1 MLAILSLL
9 SPLFGILGSLL
20 PSIVKIFER
29 KQEIKYELDM
39 AKITAD
45 AGKYTAEVQYDI
57 EAIKANSIERQSL
70 YDHDKSLDGGK
81 FINALRASIRPII
94 TYSFFLL
101 FVAVKVAAA
110 YVMIANGQDI
120 PTMLDAVWDVDTMSL
135 FSTIIAF
142 WFGSRVME
150 RQSRI
155 NAVVASAQPQIIV
168 KTKVATQPQP
178 VPSKPKRPAGMGRD
192 K

>member
-1 MLAILSLL
+1 MLALL
-9 SPLFGILGSLL
+9 SPFFGIIGSLL
-20 PSIVKIFER
+20 PSIVRIFER
-29 KQEIKYELDM
+29 KQEIKYEIELTKIKLD
-39 AKITAD
+39 AA
-45 AGKYTAEVQYDI
+45 
-57 EAIKANSIERQSL
+57 ERQADLQYSVEMVKSDSNL
-70 YDHDKSLDGGK
+70 RQSALDHDKSLDGGK

-101 FVAVKVAAA
+101 FVTVKVAAA
-110 YVMIANGQDI
+110 YVMIVNGQDI

-155 NAVVASAQPQIIV
+155 NAVVSSAQPQIIV
-168 KTKVATQPQP
+168 KTKVASQPQP
-178 VPSKPKRPAGMGRD
+178 TPLKPKRPAGMGRD